1 MWVWPLW
8 TPSTYGS
15 LIQNF
20 ATTVLPSNMEEAK
33 VAYQKQVQRIDS
45 MKMAWDVVESSAGE
59 EYTKQWHMVTVN
71 QKVWSILNIKA

>member
-45 MKMAWDVVESSAGE
+45 MKMAWDVVPKSAAIN
-59 EYTKQWHMVTVN
+59 YTQQWHMTTVAA
-71 QKVWSILNIKA
+71 KVGSILDVQV